1 MSPRG
6 ILPSAYCL
14 LPTAFCLLPTAYC
27 LLPSAYCLLPT
38 ATAYCLLPTAHC
50 LLPRSYCL
58 LRCYLVR
65 HRVYTRGHAPI
76 HSQRSRRED
85 AGAAHVEML
94 HAPTERAE
102 RRPRLTV
109 GVPPWVV
116 KGTVR
121 ACGEGV
127 R

>member
-1 MSPRG
+1 MG
-6 ILPSAYCL
+6 YCL
-14 LPTAFCLLPTAYC
+14 LSFSTFY
-27 LLPSAYCLLPT
+27 Y
-38 ATAYCLLPTAHC
+38 
-50 LLPRSYCL
+50 L
-58 LRCYLVR
+58 LRPNAYYVLIPTTCYLVR

-76 HSQRSRRED
+76 NPQRSRGED

-127 R
+127 SEGVR

>member
-1 MSPRG
+1 ME
-6 ILPSAYCL
+6 Y
-14 LPTAFCLLPTAYC
+14 CLLPTAYC
-27 LLPSAYCLLPT
+27 RILPT
-38 ATAYCLLPTAHC
+38 
-50 LLPRSYCL
+50 RS
-58 LRCYLVR
+58 YLVR

-76 HSQRSRRED
+76 NSQRSRGED

-127 R
+127 SECVR